1 MSDQEHQK
9 LTKEQAQLLSIAAQ
23 VEDETAPPETHDE
36 NGEPIQQPENIEN
49 AAAENRA
56 ILRALI
62 GMLSPALPFLPECY
76 DAATIERIANA
87 YTAVEEKYGWN
98 ARSHLGVEVQLAI
111 VAIPPTIAAI
121 VMGRQFF
128 AWKKEQ
134 AQIAQKN
141 AQAGVD
147 DGRTE

>member
-1 MSDQEHQK
+1 MSDQDQQK
-9 LTKEQAQLLSIAAQ
+9 MSKEQAQLLAIAAQ
-23 VEDETAPPETHDE
+23 VEGETTPVETHDE
-36 NGEPIQQPENIEN
+36 NGQPIQQPETIEN

-56 ILRALI
+56 ILEALI
-62 GMLSPALPFLPECY
+62 GMLSPALPFLGECY
-76 DAATIERIANA
+76 DKATIERIANA

-111 VAIPPTIAAI
+111 VAIPPTIGA
-121 VMGRQFF
+121 VLMGRQYF

-141 AQAGVD
+141 AQAGAG